1 MDKLPID
8 LLNEFS
14 QQREGEV
21 LYQLLYRCLQQGILK
36 GRLRG
41 GERLPSS
48 RELAAQLKVSR
59 NTVRMAYDQLIA
71 EGYVESHQGA
81 GSFITSLPE
90 QLIHSS
96 VNNTRD
102 GISPPVLS
110 ELAQRYVASSS
121 LYAPGRMLLQPAVQ
135 PMDQFPRKRW
145 RSCLSAAA
153 DADAMFGQ
161 PPAGLRLLREQ
172 IARHLSTFRGIQV
185 SEEQILITSGSQQA
199 SFMLASMLC
208 NPGDPVLLET
218 PGYPGTEAVLTAAGA
233 CVTHINWQV
242 LQDAQA
248 LNICLADSEARALFI
263 TPSRN
268 FPLGHTLPLEAR
280 LRILHWAAQNNR
292 WIVEDDYDSEFAEGH
307 PVSAL
312 FALDQGKRV
321 IYTGTFSRTMFPAL
335 RLGYMVLPEALVPT
349 FLKAR
354 RLMDGGLSAVAQAA
368 MGHFMSQGD
377 YSRHIRKMRQLY
389 QERRSILEK
398 LLADSALSHLP
409 ATDAGGGMHLVLA
422 LPDSVDDK
430 ALVRDLMAEGIGIRA
445 LSHYASG
452 NTSLKGLVLGFALN
466 NADEMQQGIDR
477 VEAHYLKLTAK
488 TSG

>member
-248 LNICLADSEARALFI
+248 LISAWLTARPGHYL
-263 TPSRN
+263 SR
-268 FPLGHTLPLEAR
+268 R
-280 LRILHWAAQNNR
+280 
-292 WIVEDDYDSEFAEGH
+292 
-307 PVSAL
+307 
-312 FALDQGKRV
+312 RV
-321 IYTGTFSRTMFPAL
+321 
-335 RLGYMVLPEALVPT
+335 
-349 FLKAR
+349 
-354 RLMDGGLSAVAQAA
+354 
-368 MGHFMSQGD
+368 
-377 YSRHIRKMRQLY
+377 
-389 QERRSILEK
+389 
-398 LLADSALSHLP
+398 
-409 ATDAGGGMHLVLA
+409 
-422 LPDSVDDK
+422 
-430 ALVRDLMAEGIGIRA
+430 
-445 LSHYASG
+445 
-452 NTSLKGLVLGFALN
+452 TSL
-466 NADEMQQGIDR
+466 
-477 VEAHYLKLTAK
+477 
-488 TSG
+488 